1 MVIDFKRHKNTVF
14 SETLN
19 LVLGNRRFSKTGP
32 VVMGILNLTPD
43 SFYDGSRYPDQKSM
57 LQAAEKMLIQGAAII
72 DVGAASTRP
81 GAVAISAEEEIKR
94 LVGNLRMLVKMFP
107 DVIISVDTY
116 HASVAEAAIDEGAMM
131 INDISGGM
139 FDPAMLDFIGS
150 HNIPYILMHT
160 TDSPDRMMHNPLG
173 SEAVEVV
180 KAFFDKQLPLLR
192 QKGGHQVI
200 LDPGFGFG
208 KSVEGN
214 YLLLKNLGELRVEG
228 LPIMAGLSRKSLVN
242 KVLNTSAGEA
252 LNGSTVLHTIAL
264 LQGAQILRVHDV
276 KEAVEVVNLCRQFD
290 GV

>member
-1 MVIDFKRHKNTVF
+1 
-14 SETLN
+14 
-19 LVLGNRRFSKTGP
+19 
-32 VVMGILNLTPD
+32 MGILNLTPD

-107 DVIISVDTY
+107 NAIVSVDTY
-116 HASVAEAAIDEGAMM
+116 HASVAKAAIDEGAMM

-150 HNIPYILMHT
+150 NNIPYVLMHT
-160 TDSPDRMMHNPLG
+160 TGSPDRMMHNPLG

-180 KAFFDKQLPLLR
+180 KAFFEKQLPLLR

-242 KVLNTSAGEA
+242 KVLNTNATDA

-264 LQGAQILRVHDV
+264 LQGAHILRVHDV